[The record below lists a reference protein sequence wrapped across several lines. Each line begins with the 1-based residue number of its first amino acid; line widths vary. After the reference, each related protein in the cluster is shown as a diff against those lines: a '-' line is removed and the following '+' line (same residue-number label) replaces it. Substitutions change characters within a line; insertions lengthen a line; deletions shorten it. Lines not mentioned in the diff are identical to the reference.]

1 MGSVDRAEAI
11 MRVAYVVTLLV
22 IISCLASSDRDY
34 AELSD
39 ALAAE
44 EQVLAPTFSKIPF
57 FALRHKAKSAKAKKM
72 ADCQH
77 ICDHKPNKGKNAC
90 RSFSYSVRKAECLW
104 SPHKLSFNGKFVFYS
119 KREKKGPGPKKYR
132 DFPGLMYQAKDWT
145 RYRTETSLD
154 CENMCDKAK
163 DSAGRTCHGYSY
175 KEDDKTCLLSPFGLH
190 YDLDYDYYERDP
202 RAKMVIVKKKKVS
215 KSGKVKKIKI
225 KKKKIPPLDRKM
237 KVPKKDKPVQQTGE
251 YKTNLAMQEGRAKS
265 GAKELA
271 KKQKYA
277 KKTFKRRKKAPFKF
291 AIMKKEKVK
300 AKKDKEKAA
309 KKAKEMGVKKRKAIQ
324 KALREKTKKKFEV
337 LRQKQREADRKKKAE
352 AGVKLRKMQA
362 KMQEK
367 MKKELVYKTKR
378 KEIQI
383 KTEKHAKSN
392 RKKIDGLVRSGT
404 NLAAAERRNKKD
416 GNGAKEDA
424 AKEKVIKI
432 NVKRVKGRRHARHQ
446 RAYAKFVKKTLQKQL
461 KKLKTDKQVAIAMKG
476 MMKQRKAELGCHQ
489 TSQEDGGHRTLGLVE
504 HCEAKGSGQWLPAF
518 YQHLCQERQEGTE
531 AGSEAALHYEQ
542 PSCYAAQIPIQKEEA
557 RQEGQRDC

>member
-1 MGSVDRAEAI
+1 MGSGSVSAGGKQK
-11 MRVAYVVTLLV
+11 MRVTYVVTLLV
-22 IISCLASSDRDY
+22 VISCLASSDRDY

-39 ALAAE
+39 ALGAE
-44 EQVLAPTFSKIPF
+44 EQALAGKSMPTFSKIPF
-57 FALRHKAKSAKAKKM
+57 FALRHNAKSAKAKKM
-72 ADCQH
+72 ADCQS

-202 RAKMVIVKKKKVS
+202 RAKMLVVKKKKVS

-225 KKKKIPPLDRKM
+225 KKKKPPPLDRKM
-237 KVPKKDKPVQQTGE
+237 KVKKKDKPVQQTGQ
-251 YKTNLAMQEGRAKS
+251 YKTQLAVQEGKAKK
-265 GAKELA
+265 GKKELA
-271 KKQKYA
+271 SKQKYA
-277 KKTFKRRKKAPFKF
+277 KKSIKKKKKAPFKF

-300 AKKDKEKAA
+300 AKKDKKKAE

-324 KALREKTKKKFEV
+324 KALREKTKKKFAV
-337 LRQKQREADRKKKAE
+337 LRQKQREAARKKKAE
-352 AGVKLRKMQA
+352 AGVKLRKMQK

-367 MKKELVYKTKR
+367 MNKELVYKTKR
-378 KEIQI
+378 KEIMI
-383 KTEKHAKSN
+383 KTKKHQEVN
-392 RKKIDGLVRSGT
+392 RKKIDGLVR
-404 NLAAAERRNKKD
+404 RQ
-416 GNGAKEDA
+416 
-424 AKEKVIKI
+424 
-432 NVKRVKGRRHARHQ
+432 GRCCQ
-446 RAYAKFVKKTLQKQL
+446 
-461 KKLKTDKQVAIAMKG
+461 G
-476 MMKQRKAELGCHQ
+476 EGC
-489 TSQEDGGHRTLGLVE
+489 
-504 HCEAKGSGQWLPAF
+504 
-518 YQHLCQERQEGTE
+518 
-531 AGSEAALHYEQ
+531 
-542 PSCYAAQIPIQKEEA
+542 
-557 RQEGQRDC
+557 